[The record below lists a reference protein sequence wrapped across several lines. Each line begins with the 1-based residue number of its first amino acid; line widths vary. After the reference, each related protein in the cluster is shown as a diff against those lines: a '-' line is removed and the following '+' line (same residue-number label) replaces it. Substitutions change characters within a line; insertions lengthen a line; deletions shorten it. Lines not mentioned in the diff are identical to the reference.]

1 VTSAH
6 PKDSTILASVAQ
18 AAFVRDIATDANT
31 WSDHASAVFADIAP
45 ALLASGAGFQGR
57 LSRMIEPTP
66 SIRSDARAHSPPA
79 RRRPYRIEYGV
90 RSSMSEPVLWIEE
103 TVAGS
108 IQDLNDLRGFVTR

>member
-66 SIRSDARAHSPPA
+66 VHPLRRTGSFATSAAATLPDRIWREELDVRARA
-79 RRRPYRIEYGV
+79 
-90 RSSMSEPVLWIEE
+90 L
-103 TVAGS
+103 
-108 IQDLNDLRGFVTR
+108 D